1 MHSQQIN
8 PTERGVLLGRCSLF
22 KPLNEQEL
30 DALAS
35 IAAPHHF
42 DNDQTL
48 FLQDDKARGFHVIA
62 KGSLKICRI
71 GLDGREQVL
80 QIMESGQICGEVPV
94 FAGQNYPASAI
105 AVEPLSTL
113 YLSRENFLDL
123 GKKHPEIL
131 MEMLGVLSKR
141 LRLLVDLIDALSL
154 KEVSA
159 RLAQHLLDLR
169 PTPGAC
175 VVHIDTTKAM
185 LASQIGTIAE
195 TLSRTLSKMQRQG
208 IIAVQGSEVTILNHD
223 HLQLLA
229 TGGKL

>member
-1 MHSQQIN
+1 MHN
-8 PTERGVLLGRCSLF
+8 PNTNLTERAVLLGRCSLF
-22 KPLNEQEL
+22 KPLNQPEL
-30 DALAS
+30 EALAS
-35 IAAPHHF
+35 IAVPHHF

-48 FLQDDKARGFHVIA
+48 FFQDDKARGFHVIA
-62 KGSLKICRI
+62 TGSLKICRI

-80 QIMESGQICGEVPV
+80 QIMEAGQICGEVPV

-105 AVEPLSTL
+105 AVGALSTL

-131 MEMLGVLSKR
+131 MEMLGVLSQR
-141 LRLLVDLIDALSL
+141 LRLFVDLIDALSL

-169 PTPGAC
+169 PTPQAS
-175 VVHIDTTKAM
+175 VVRIDTTKAM

-195 TLSRTLSKMQRQG
+195 TLSRTLNKMQRHG
-208 IIAVQGSEVTILNHD
+208 ILAVQGSEVTILDPDRLHA
-223 HLQLLA
+223 LA
-229 TGGKL
+229 TGEKL